1 MLTWNSQQFQQ
12 HFDNDYNHA
21 HTVSTF
27 LWVRDG
33 KQEQIDKFFRKID
46 KQVDNDTHANKRWA
60 ELTIN
65 DADDARIQ

>member
-1 MLTWNSQQFQQ
+1 MITTM
-12 HFDNDYNHA
+12 
-21 HTVSTF
+21 HTQCPLSF
-27 LWVRDG
+27 GLGMENRN
-33 KQEQIDKFFRKID
+33 KFFRKID